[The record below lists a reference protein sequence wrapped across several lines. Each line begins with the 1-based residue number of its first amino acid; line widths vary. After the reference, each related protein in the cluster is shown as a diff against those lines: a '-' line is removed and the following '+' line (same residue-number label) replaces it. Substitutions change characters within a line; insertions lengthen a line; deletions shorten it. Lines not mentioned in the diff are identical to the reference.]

1 MSKFSSIREVWG
13 RIGPYLGRYR
23 TTVFLTI
30 GLGAV
35 AAVGN
40 RLTLVLVKP
49 LTGLLF
55 PDSSGK
61 ESLAFLDRLST
72 EHVNPFLE
80 QLQLFG
86 MGPKGSAVL
95 FLVSVMIGSAMV
107 FFGIQY
113 AFLRISRMLGVR
125 MVADLRQDL
134 ADHLLKLDIRY
145 HSGRRM
151 GDLVSRMTADVAAS
165 LRLLSLVVEELVQ
178 DPFHILA
185 SFILA
190 WVAAPEATLGMF
202 LFIPLL
208 AWPVVKLGPRVKR
221 RSKRSQETLGDT
233 TQSLLQMLSGIR
245 VVKAFR
251 MESRKSDEFRKANQ
265 EFVYET
271 GRLVRVQAFYNS
283 SSAFLA
289 SVGVGGILG
298 ALVALQLSGVQVFSG
313 PDSMMV
319 FFLAIGTMLAS
330 SKRLARGI
338 SNAMAS
344 LGAAQRVMD
353 VFDLQSEIQEAADAK
368 NYEGLQSQITFQK
381 VHFDYGV
388 GEGPAVDG
396 VTFSIQKGQRVA
408 LVGASGS
415 GKSTLLDLLARF
427 YDPTSGALEV
437 DGQDLKQLK
446 SEDWLDH
453 LAIVSQ
459 TPFLFQATLGENIRD
474 ARPSATDAEILQAL
488 EAADLGKFVSSLP
501 EGLETPMGEAGT
513 RLSGGQAQRV
523 TIARAILKGADLL
536 LLDEATSALDSKA
549 ERQVQ
554 GALDRLMK
562 HSTVL
567 VIAHRLSTIQSCDR
581 IIVLDQGKI
590 VEDGTHLELLNKGG
604 HYANLWALQS
614 GVH

>member
-1 MSKFSSIREVWG
+1 LSKFSSIREVWG

-86 MGPKGSAVL
+86 MGPKGSAVF

-330 SKRLARGI
+330 SKRLARGV

-353 VFDLQSEIQEAADAK
+353 IFDLQSEIQEAADAK
-368 NYEGLQSQITFQK
+368 NYEGLQNQITFQK

>member
-1 MSKFSSIREVWG
+1 LSKFSSIREVWG

-86 MGPKGSAVL
+86 MGPKGSAVF

-151 GDLVSRMTADVAAS
+151 GDWVSRMTADVAAS

-330 SKRLARGI
+330 SKRLARGV

-353 VFDLQSEIQEAADAK
+353 IFDLQSEIQEAADAK
-368 NYEGLQSQITFQK
+368 NYEGLQNQITFQK

>member
-298 ALVALQLSGVQVFSG
+298 ALGALQLSGVQVFSG

-330 SKRLARGI
+330 SKRLARGV

-353 VFDLQSEIQEAADAK
+353 IFDLQSEIQEAADAK
-368 NYEGLQSQITFQK
+368 NYEGLQNQITFRK

-415 GKSTLLDLLARF
+415 GKSTILDLLARF

-554 GALDRLMK
+554 GALDRLMQ

-581 IIVLDQGKI
+581 ILVLDQGKI

>member
-86 MGPKGSAVL
+86 MGPKGSAVF

-151 GDLVSRMTADVAAS
+151 GDWVSRMTADVAAS

-330 SKRLARGI
+330 SKRLARGV

-353 VFDLQSEIQEAADAK
+353 IFDLQSEIQEAADAK
-368 NYEGLQSQITFQK
+368 NYEGLQNQITFQK

>member
-1 MSKFSSIREVWG
+1 LSKFSSIREVWG

-330 SKRLARGI
+330 SKRLARGV

-353 VFDLQSEIQEAADAK
+353 IFDLQSEIQEAADAK
-368 NYEGLQSQITFQK
+368 NYEGLQNQITFQK

>member
-1 MSKFSSIREVWG
+1 LSKFSSIREVWG